1 MPNRDNY
8 LNYFDFVDALNNFT
22 ISGVPI
28 QEVVGG
34 THITCDERGVLRTV
48 DKKNEFKEKIDKIIV
63 DNLSFIKEKEI
74 IENECA
80 GYKNLMED
88 HVKSTIVNKQDLSS
102 IFYFF
107 NDIGVY
113 SSFMRRSDIVPTMI
127 ELYFQL
133 DTDTYNQM
141 VATFTDLLKYK
152 EHARYKVAKV
162 FLIIKS
168 YIEKTAYA
176 RDNESIRIVRNGGRV
191 DRKSFG
197 EIEVTEF

>member
-28 QEVVGG
+28 QGVVGG

-48 DKKNEFKEKIDKIIV
+48 DKKNEFEEKIDKIIV
-63 DNLSFIKEKEI
+63 DNLSFISEREV
-74 IENECA
+74 IENECQ
-80 GYKNLMED
+80 GYYKVMED
-88 HVKSTIVNKQDLSS
+88 SIKNIISNKKDLSQ
-102 IFYFF
+102 IFDFF
-107 NDIGVY
+107 LDIGCY
-113 SSFMRRSDIVPTMI
+113 NSFMHRSDIVPTMI

-141 VATFTDLLKYK
+141 VATFTDLLKHK
-152 EHARYKVAKV
+152 EHPRHKVAKV

-176 RDNESIRIVRNGGRV
+176 RNNESIRIVRNGGRV

-197 EIEVTEF
+197 EIEVAEF